1 MNGIFQAAAE
11 IQEFFETRRWRFAI
25 IGGLAVLRWGE
36 PFATQDV
43 DASLLCGFGNERPYV
58 DELFAAF
65 PARIEDAVQFAM
77 INRVALIRATNGVGV
92 DIALTGL
99 VYEEEV
105 IERSSLFAFA
115 PDVVLRTCSAEDLV
129 VLKTFAGRAK
139 DWAALRGV
147 LLRQNDVLDWAYIE
161 ERLMPLCELKGEPE
175 LVEHLMRLRDELHDQ
190 GRSSV

>member
-11 IQEFFETRRWRFAI
+11 IQRFFETRQWRFAI

-43 DASLLCGFGNERPYV
+43 DASLLCGFGNERRYAG
-58 DELFAAF
+58 ELLVAF
-65 PARIEDAVQFAM
+65 PARIEDAAQFAR
-77 INRVALIRATNGVGV
+77 INRVILIRASNGVGV

-99 VYEEEV
+99 VYEEEL

-129 VLKTFAGRAK
+129 ILKAFAGRAK

-161 ERLMPLCELKGEPE
+161 ERLMPLCELKGEPK
-175 LVEHLMRLRDELHDQ
+175 LAEHLRRLRGELQDRI
-190 GRSSV
+190 G